1 MSRRQNN
8 QQVKEVKVNDISIGN
23 SNEISNT
30 FNEHFA
36 TIGPKLACEIPSTSD
51 EVSTYLN
58 NFPVNFNK
66 FSFRPTTSS
75 IVFTHLNRLSKT
87 KSTGLDNIS
96 AQLIR
101 ECADIIS
108 GPLCDLFNKS
118 LKCGIFPDDWKCA
131 RVIPLFKQ
139 GDSSDLNNYRP
150 ISVISVV
157 AKVFERIVYD
167 QLYNFLS
174 TEGIISDKQS
184 GFRSLHS
191 TVSALLEATDSW
203 AFNIDRGYVNAVV
216 FLDLKKAFDTVD
228 HEILLTKMNR
238 YGIQGT
244 SLDWFKSYLT
254 NRAQRCSVNGCL
266 SDFTTLKCG
275 VPQGTILGPLLFL
288 VYINDLPNCLSFSI
302 PRMYADDT
310 HITYAGSDLHLIQS
324 SLSHDLEKLS
334 KWLVCNRLT
343 LNATKTEL
351 MVIGSRQR
359 LSTLSDTL
367 ELSIDNVPIEQV
379 SSVKSLEY
387 ILMKI

>member
-8 QQVKEVKVNDISIGN
+8 QQVKLVKVNDISIGN
-23 SNEISNT
+23 SNKISNT
-30 FNEHFA
+30 FNKHFA

-58 NFPVNFNK
+58 NFHVNFNK

-75 IVFTHLNRLSKT
+75 IVFTHLKRLSKT

-96 AQLIR
+96 AKLIR

-108 GPLCDLFNKS
+108 GLLCDLFNKS
-118 LKCGIFPDDWKCA
+118 LRSGIFPDDWKCA
-131 RVIPLFKQ
+131 RVILLFKQ
-139 GDSSDLNNYRP
+139 GDSSALNNYQP

-174 TEGIISDKQS
+174 TEGIISDQQS
-184 GFRSLHS
+184 GFQSLHS

-203 AFNIDRGYVNAVV
+203 ELNIDRGYINAVV
-216 FLDLKKAFDTVD
+216 FLDLKKAFHAVD

-254 NRAQRCSVNGCL
+254 NRTQRCSVNDCL

-302 PRMYADDT
+302 PRM
-310 HITYAGSDLHLIQS
+310 L
-324 SLSHDLEKLS
+324 
-334 KWLVCNRLT
+334 C
-343 LNATKTEL
+343 
-351 MVIGSRQR
+351 
-359 LSTLSDTL
+359 
-367 ELSIDNVPIEQV
+367 
-379 SSVKSLEY
+379 
-387 ILMKI
+387 